1 MDSNDLGSVETATLR
16 NHVNTLAVER
26 NDLTHPAN
34 LARLFD
40 YVQRHF
46 ESLELD
52 TEVDVFNV
60 GSSPHRNVLGLLH
73 PPLPSNT
80 YVVLAAHLDAV
91 PGSPGADD
99 NASGVA
105 ALLECARALSRTQS
119 HCTICFAVTD
129 LEEYGIA
136 GGRQLARRLSREGV
150 TVRAMLSLEMVGYTS
165 NEPGAQ
171 KYPPFLRAFYPS
183 TADFIAL
190 VGNWRSRQLLKR
202 VARTFREVPNLPVE
216 TLTVL
221 FDGWM
226 LPATRLSDHA
236 PFWDHG
242 YPALMVTD
250 TAFFR
255 NPNYHQ
261 STDTLE
267 TLDYA
272 FLTRVADAV
281 ARTMVDEATRFD
293 LP

>member
-1 MDSNDLGSVETATLR
+1 MDTSNDLASVDTAILR
-16 NHVNTLAVER
+16 DHVATLAVER
-26 NDLTHPAN
+26 NNLTHPEN
-34 LARLFD
+34 LAALFQ

-46 ESLELD
+46 VSFGLD
-52 TEVDVFNV
+52 TEVNVFHV
-60 GSSPHRNVLGLLH
+60 GSSRHRNVTGLLH
-73 PPLPSNT
+73 PRFPSDT
-80 YVVLAAHLDAV
+80 YVVLVAHLDAV

-105 ALLECARALSRTQS
+105 ALLECARALTRTEV

-136 GGRQLARRLSREGV
+136 GGRQLARRLSSDGV
-150 TVRAMLSLEMVGYTS
+150 TVRAMLSLEMVGYTT

-171 KYPPFLRAFYPS
+171 KYPLFLRAFYPS

-190 VGNWRSRQLLKR
+190 VGNWRSRRLLQR
-202 VARTFREVPNLPVE
+202 VARVFRKVPDLPVE
-216 TLTVL
+216 TLTVP
-221 FDGWM
+221 FDGWL

-261 STDTLE
+261 ATDTPD
-267 TLDYA
+267 TLDYE
-272 FLTRVADAV
+272 FLSHVTEAV
-281 ARTMVDEATRFD
+281 RRSLVELSR
-293 LP
+293 

>member
-1 MDSNDLGSVETATLR
+1 MDSNDLGSVETTTLR
-16 NHVNTLAVER
+16 NHVRTLAVER
-26 NDLTHPAN
+26 NDLTHPEN
-34 LARLFD
+34 LAGLFD
-40 YVQRHF
+40 YVQRRF
-46 ESLELD
+46 ESLGLD

-60 GSSPHRNVLGLLH
+60 GSSPHRNVMGMLH
-73 PPLPSNT
+73 PRSPSNI

-105 ALLECARALSRTQS
+105 ALLECARVLSRTES

-150 TVRAMLSLEMVGYTS
+150 TIRAMLSLEMIGYTS
-165 NEPGAQ
+165 DEPGVQ
-171 KYPPFLRAFYPS
+171 KYPLFLRAFYPS
-183 TADFIAL
+183 TADFVAL

-202 VARTFREVPNLPVE
+202 VERAFCMVPDLPVE
-216 TLTVL
+216 TLTVP

-255 NPNYHQ
+255 NPHYHQ
-261 STDTLE
+261 PTDTAE
-267 TLDYA
+267 TLDFA
-272 FLTRVADAV
+272 FLTRVTEAV
-281 ARTMVDEATRFD
+281 ARTLLAEATSV
-293 LP
+293 

>member
-1 MDSNDLGSVETATLR
+1 MDASSDLVPFDASSLR
-16 NHVNTLAVER
+16 SHVSTLAIER
-26 NDLTHPAN
+26 NDLTHPEN

-40 YVQRHF
+40 YVQRYF

-52 TEVDVFNV
+52 TEVDVFAV
-60 GSSPHRNVLGLLH
+60 GSSSHRNLMGLLH
-73 PPLPSNT
+73 PRSPSNT

-105 ALLECARALSRTQS
+105 ALLECARALSRTEPD
-119 HCTICFAVTD
+119 CTICFAVTD

-150 TVRAMLSLEMVGYTS
+150 TVRAMLSLEMVGYTTD
-165 NEPGAQ
+165 EQGAQ
-171 KYPPFLRAFYPS
+171 KYPPFLRVFYPS
-183 TADFIAL
+183 TGDFIAL

-202 VARTFREVPNLPVE
+202 VARAFCMVPDLPVE
-216 TLTVL
+216 TLTVP

-261 STDTLE
+261 ATDTPD
-267 TLDYA
+267 TLDYE
-272 FLTRVADAV
+272 FLSRVTEAV
-281 ARTMVDEATRFD
+281 RRTLID
-293 LP
+293 LSS